1 MRSHSPRSTL
11 SPVVPSTLKR
21 AVYLLPVNQQL
32 PKTPFFSSLLFTSLP
47 PSLCCQF
54 ASLLPFMAGVKRPT
68 PSGYYHHQNNHL
80 MVVFVNGTVELN
92 AVKVQFTAHSRAQTC
107 ALLFHIDCFC
117 SVFVSFC
124 LCFWGGT
131 GEKQIRS
138 VSAETCLVT
147 KACSGG
153 RLLGDMREET
163 KVGKKKEKTRG
174 HSFKFV
180 FPSLRRQKR
189 NLSMN
194 SRVYS

>member
-1 MRSHSPRSTL
+1 
-11 SPVVPSTLKR
+11 
-21 AVYLLPVNQQL
+21 
-32 PKTPFFSSLLFTSLP
+32 
-47 PSLCCQF
+47 
-54 ASLLPFMAGVKRPT
+54 
-68 PSGYYHHQNNHL
+68 
-80 MVVFVNGTVELN
+80 MVLY
-92 AVKVQFTAHSRAQTC
+92 
-107 ALLFHIDCFC
+107 
-117 SVFVSFC
+117 SFC

-153 RLLGDMREET
+153 RLLGDMSEET
-163 KVGKKKEKTRG
+163 KVEKKKEKTRG